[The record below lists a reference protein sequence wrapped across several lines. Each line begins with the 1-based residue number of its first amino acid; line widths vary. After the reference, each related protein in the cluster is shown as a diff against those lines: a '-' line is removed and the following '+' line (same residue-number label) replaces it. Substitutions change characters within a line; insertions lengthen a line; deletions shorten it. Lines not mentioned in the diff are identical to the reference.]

1 MKKIMGIDL
10 GLNGAICSMIN
21 TENYKLYDMPTIKI
35 GKKNDIDL
43 QELINILKQEKP
55 DIVIFEEINN
65 IYKVSKN
72 TMFSLGKQ
80 YGYIKAICTAM
91 NINYYSIEPKKWQK
105 ILIDVPRSNIQGNYK
120 ETFYKSISLLSILLD
135 NERIDK
141 DFKIKTK
148 YHDGKVDAYMLA
160 YYYNITVNK
169 LK

>member
-1 MKKIMGIDL
+1 MKKIIGIDL

-21 TENYKLYDMPTIKI
+21 TDNYKLYDMPIIKI
-35 GKKNDIDL
+35 GKKKDINL

-65 IYKVSKN
+65 IYKVAKN

-80 YGYIKAICTAM
+80 YGYIKAICTAL

-105 ILIDVPRSNIQGNYK
+105 ILTDIPRSNIQGNYK
-120 ETFYKSISLLSILLD
+120 ETFFKSISLLHMILD
-135 NERIDK
+135 TNKIDK

-160 YYYNITVNK
+160 YYYYVTINK

>member
-10 GLNGAICSMIN
+10 GLNGALCSMIN
-21 TENYKLYDMPTIKI
+21 TDDYKLYEMPIIKI
-35 GKKNDIDL
+35 GKKKDIDL
-43 QELINILKQEKP
+43 QKLIDILKKEKP

-65 IYKVSKN
+65 IYKVAKN

-91 NINYYSIEPKKWQK
+91 NISYYSIEPKKWQK

-120 ETFYKSISLLSILLD
+120 ETFFKSISLLHMILD
-135 NERIDK
+135 TNKINK
-141 DFKIKTK
+141 DFKVKTK

-160 YYYNITVNK
+160 YYYYVTINK